1 MSIEELPEH
10 QIFHVLRQGET
21 EPIGPYSQNQLVE
34 LLNEEAIRAN
44 DFVYYP
50 ELSGWTSLSQVFDL
64 HQRIANFDDEGQ
76 DPHVVSESF
85 ALVSELCQPG
95 ENIYYVAVQHVPALS
110 LTAAVKFT
118 SPKSFVVT
126 DLRIFVITPK
136 FMSPPQTQ
144 EYTIEEIEKVIKRVG
159 GKDGKFILVLK
170 SGEWI
175 EIEKIPADQLERAET
190 IVEELISGT
199 PASS

>member
-34 LLNEEAIRAN
+34 LLNEEAIRPN

-50 ELSGWTSLSQVFDL
+50 ELSGWKSLSQVFDL

-85 ALVSELCQPG
+85 ALVSERCEPG

-136 FMSPPQTQ
+136 FMSTPHTQ
-144 EYTIEEIEKVIKRVG
+144 EYAIEEIEKVIKRVG
-159 GKDGKFILVLK
+159 SKDRDGKFILVLK
-170 SGEWI
+170 SGEWV
-175 EIEKIPADQLERAET
+175 EIDKIPADQLERAET

-199 PASS
+199 PA